1 MRGVSY
7 VPIDAAKH
15 RSSRSRV
22 PGLRAGHSFMWSR
35 PLPVRPNA
43 GCFRHPVIFGELRG
57 AAKQLKFVL
66 SLTDSNKFS
75 CFRRPI
81 AGAFVLLPTRLH
93 AFADRSSCFCRPISS
108 TPPSWFAIPN

>member
-35 PLPVRPNA
+35 PLPV
-43 GCFRHPVIFGELRG
+43 
-57 AAKQLKFVL
+57 
-66 SLTDSNKFS
+66 
-75 CFRRPI
+75 FRRPPFAI
-81 AGAFVLLPTRLH
+81 DDGDFCRNHDAGEQLQFVLWRTEARKSSCFCGPERLAFVLLRTSSR
-93 AFADRSSCFCRPISS
+93 AIADQSSCFDGPATLRPLNRFGKP
-108 TPPSWFAIPN
+108 T